1 MKHRILVKA
10 PILTQSGYGEHGRF
24 VLRALRSQ
32 EETFDIYIFAIN
44 WGQTAWLW
52 QDDDERRWI
61 DEKLQKTLQY
71 ISNGGKFD
79 MSLQVTIP
87 NEWERITPMD
97 IGVTAGVE
105 TTKVSKDWIDKVN
118 SVDKVITISE
128 FAKNTFVESIYGDT
142 KCETKI
148 DVVHYPVR
156 TPEQEP
162 LDLELTTSFNYLS
175 IVQWGKRK
183 NVENMLRWF
192 IEANHDKEDVGL
204 ILKTNL
210 ARNCLLDRLTVEHM
224 IGKIV
229 DQDYKDRKC
238 KIYLLHGYL
247 TRGQMQTLYNQ
258 ETVKAYI
265 TTTHGEGY
273 GLPIFEA
280 AYNGLPVV
288 ATDWS
293 GHLDFLY
300 MPSTNKKT
308 KKTKMKPMFSR
319 VDYELRHV
327 PDHAV
332 WENIIIKDSKWAYPK
347 EKSFKIA
354 LQEIYK
360 DHGRFLKRAKD
371 LQNWIGENFSEDSLY
386 RKFVN
391 SVMNKK
397 HLDPKEV
404 SGVSFCISTNG
415 QKIEKTN
422 LTVSSIK
429 NTMKKAGVPFE
440 IVIAGDIDSFK
451 NLDDVKL
458 VDKKKEAHNGKLA
471 MLRNFA
477 AVECTHDVLVFAD
490 DDLIFPQSWCEKLLN
505 FSKTN
510 GWEILGHKI
519 LLPDKGRYWDR
530 ATTKPHVM
538 IGYDQQTSPNQGQY
552 QTGCFWIIRSDV
564 YAEQKWDSSIGFYA
578 EKDGGINEDVEYS
591 LRLQR
596 LGYSLSFDKENTV
609 WHNDD
614 SYVECYNGNI
624 FVPGSL
630 CLKKE
635 ELTEKYELEFFPG
648 ESKEFLEVKQAAV

>member
-1 MKHRILVKA
+1 
-10 PILTQSGYGEHGRF
+10 
-24 VLRALRSQ
+24 
-32 EETFDIYIFAIN
+32 
-44 WGQTAWLW
+44 
-52 QDDDERRWI
+52 
-61 DEKLQKTLQY
+61 
-71 ISNGGKFD
+71 
-79 MSLQVTIP
+79 
-87 NEWERITPMD
+87 
-97 IGVTAGVE
+97 
-105 TTKVSKDWIDKVN
+105 
-118 SVDKVITISE
+118 VITISE
-128 FAKNTFVESIYGDT
+128 FAKNTFLESIYGDT

-210 ARNCLLDRLTVEHM
+210 ARNCLLDRLTIEHM
-224 IGKIV
+224 ISRLV
-229 DQDYKDRKC
+229 DEQYKDRKC

-247 TRGQMQTLYNQ
+247 TRGQLQTLYNQ

-300 MPSTNKKT
+300 MPVVNKKT

-319 VDYELRHV
+319 VDYELENV

-391 SVMNKK
+391 SMMNKK
-397 HLDPKEV
+397 HLDPQEIA
-404 SGVSFCISTNG
+404 GVSFCISTNG
-415 QKIEKTN
+415 KKPEKTN
-422 LTVSSIK
+422 ITISSIQKTMK
-429 NTMKKAGVPFE
+429 NTAVPFE
-440 IVIAGDIDSFK
+440 IVVAGDVSNFE
-451 NLDDVKL
+451 DVEGVTL
-458 VDKKKEAHNGKLA
+458 VDRKTEAHSGKLA
-471 MLRNFA
+471 LLRNVA
-477 AVECTHDVLVFAD
+477 AEHCQHDVLVFAD
-490 DDLIFPQSWCEKLLN
+490 DDLIFPQTWCERLVEY
-505 FSKTN
+505 SKTE
-510 GWEILGHKI
+510 GWEVLGHKI

-530 ATTKPHVM
+530 ATTNPHVM
-538 IGYDQQTSPNQGQY
+538 IDYDQQTTFNQGQY
-552 QTGCFWIIRSDV
+552 QTGCFWIIRSSLFK
-564 YAEQKWDSSIGFYA
+564 EQKWDSSIGFYA

-591 LRLQR
+591 LRLQS
-596 LGYSLSFDKENTV
+596 LGHTLSFDKENTV

-614 SYVECYNGNI
+614 AYVECYNGNI

-635 ELTEKYELEFFPG
+635 ELTEKYELEFFPN